1 MAPKGKANTS
11 FMLLNLFCNSKLF
24 FEGCHEGVLS
34 DHTNQLGLCM
44 GISALS
50 ALEFLYFFTL
60 RLFFNVTVP
69 REEI

>member
-1 MAPKGKANTS
+1 
-11 FMLLNLFCNSKLF
+11 MLWGLP
-24 FEGCHEGVLS
+24 